1 MAEDWRYCLKYDE
14 ETIDLS
20 VGRSTIGRSRTC
32 DVSIDDPS
40 VSRRHVYLTVGSGK
54 ILLQDL
60 ESSNGTFVNEKRVY
74 GQTEL
79 ADGDGLRLGDAILQ
93 VEVRSIAF
101 ETARIPA
108 LAVPPAPAAPA
119 PAPEVVSRDT
129 VQLPAVTEE
138 SMPPPAQPRVPG
150 TATMTLQEAS
160 IQLAQKAMG
169 ADVSTLAPPL
179 AEPPVSADMPLS
191 STDEIP
197 VEQLP
202 EELRSAIAA
211 RAPGPPE
218 AASPVAARPAPAPSP
233 PPAVPQTPKR
243 VEPEPAATTPEDESA
258 PDDGLDA
265 FGQPRSRGELL
276 PSLDELDAVVGPPLS
291 ELPTA
296 QPAAPADAAPVSPAD
311 AAPVSPADAAT
322 VSPISYAPPAA
333 PAPKLEP
340 AGFWWRFAAAALDGL
355 WIAGLSGA
363 VFVLWGQ
370 LGGLVSSFV
379 PLLVALVGWGVWGTT
394 PGKRLLGLYVCTD
407 KGEVGIGFLRS
418 AVRLAGYLVSTLTV
432 GIGFLMIGIS
442 DRKLA
447 LHDRIAGTWVGR
459 KI

>member
-1 MAEDWRYCLKYDE
+1 MAEDWRYCLNYDE
-14 ETIDLS
+14 EHIDLS

-79 ADGDGLRLGDAILQ
+79 ADGDVLRLGDATLR
-93 VEVRSIAF
+93 VELRSAAF

-108 LAVPPAPAAPA
+108 LANQPPPGQPGVVDPAG
-119 PAPEVVSRDT
+119 VVSRDT
-129 VQLPAVTEE
+129 VQLPVVTGEAVPT
-138 SMPPPAQPRVPG
+138 PATPRVPG

-160 IQLAQKAMG
+160 IQLAQQALG

-179 AEPPVSADMPLS
+179 AEPPVSADTPMS
-191 STDEIP
+191 ETEEIP
-197 VEQLP
+197 IGQLSDQ
-202 EELRSAIAA
+202 LRSAAVP
-211 RAPGPPE
+211 R
-218 AASPVAARPAPAPSP
+218 APAPPPATSP
-233 PPAVPQTPKR
+233 PAPRPAAAPPPSPAVPETPK
-243 VEPEPAATTPEDESA
+243 VLEPEPAAATPDAESA

-296 QPAAPADAAPVSPAD
+296 PRPAAPATAPRISPAAPF
-311 AAPVSPADAAT
+311 
-322 VSPISYAPPAA
+322 SYAPPAA
-333 PAPKLEP
+333 PSRSPELEP
-340 AGFWWRFAAAALDGL
+340 AGFWRRFAAAVLDSL
-355 WIAGLSGA
+355 WTVGLSGA
-363 VFVLWGQ
+363 VFFRWGQ
-370 LGGLVSSFV
+370 LGGLVASVV

-394 PGKRLLGLYVCTD
+394 PGKRLLGLYVCTA
-407 KGEVGIGFLRS
+407 KGEVGIGIMRS
-418 AVRLAGYLVSTLTV
+418 AIRLAGYLVSTLTV
-432 GIGFLMIGIS
+432 GIGFLMVGFS

-459 KI
+459 RN